1 MNKRKTYLIYTV
13 LIALGLI
20 ALSACERETVIMP
33 DSNDNRIY
41 VTGSATV
48 TTTPDIAITQLGVQ
62 TYNTEVEPAVDENNQ
77 KAEAII
83 AALRAQGVE
92 DRDMKTSYFSIYP
105 QRDYSNNGDPNKIIG
120 YQVNNSISVTLRD
133 LDAIG
138 RTLQVAI
145 TAGAN
150 TISGLSF
157 TLDDP
162 EPLRDEARTKAIED
176 ARRRAESMAEAAGI
190 ELGKVISVSETSSGY
205 YVARAESYDAGMAKS
220 EVPIEPGELEL
231 TIQVSMVFEIAE

>member
-1 MNKRKTYLIYTV
+1 MDKRKTYVVYTV

-105 QRDYSNNGDPNKIIG
+105 QRDYNENTYEIIG
-120 YQVNNSISVTLRD
+120 YQVNNTISVTLRD
-133 LDAIG
+133 LDAVG
-138 RTLQVAI
+138 KTLQVAI

-162 EPLRDEARTKAIED
+162 EPFKDEARTKAIED

-190 ELGKVISVSETSSGY
+190 ELGKVLSVSETSSGY
-205 YVARAESYDAGMAKS
+205 YVGRAESYDAGMAKN
-220 EVPIEPGELEL
+220 EVPVEPGELEV

>member
-1 MNKRKTYLIYTV
+1 MDKRKTYVMYTV

-20 ALSACERETVIMP
+20 ALSACDRETVIMP
-33 DSNDNRIY
+33 DADDNRIY
-41 VTGSATV
+41 VTGTATMI
-48 TTTPDIAITQLGVQ
+48 TTPDIAITQIGVQ
-62 TYNTEVEPAVDENNQ
+62 TFDKEVEPAVDENNRR
-77 KAEAII
+77 AEAII

-92 DRDMKTSYFSIYP
+92 ERDMKTSYFNIYP
-105 QRDYSNNGDPNKIIG
+105 QRDYNENTYEIIG
-120 YQVNNSISVTLRD
+120 YQVNNTISVTLRD
-133 LDAIG
+133 LDAVG
-138 RTLQVAI
+138 KTLQVAI

-162 EPLRDEARTKAIED
+162 EPFRDEARTKAIED

-190 ELGKVISVSETSSGY
+190 ELGKVISISETSSGY
-205 YVARAESYDAGMAKS
+205 YIARSESYDAAMVKE
-220 EVPIEPGELEL
+220 EVPVQPGELEV